1 MKVLKVLIKIICII
15 LVAAAVSTAVF
26 FRPNQAIRL
35 NAGKETSNTD
45 SISLDYS
52 AGNFKKIAASGF
64 TELYFN
70 ETTAA
75 ISVKETSLKKVWY
88 SSLKNTDSDIIL
100 KIRDNE
106 GEHILTSSQSVSAE
120 NFKTQ
125 YIENGVSVEY
135 TMSSAQGKN
144 DSPAFTVKTDYVLT
158 DGNLFVNAEVSK
170 DGQDAAAVESLQI
183 LPFFGAFENPDKDD
197 YLVLP
202 DGCGAIACPFYAEL
216 PEDYA
221 VRVYSQDLAYE
232 TKNGAAACFGAFGL
246 KNKDSAFAAIINI
259 GEEYATIRAHS
270 DKNGQSSV
278 YADFCFDAVYQK
290 DGKAYYTENTEK
302 SAEICYKFL
311 SSENAS
317 YTEIASSC
325 REQFIRSGLLPTV
338 SAESTDTL
346 PMFLT
351 INGAYK
357 SNVNIPGYEKLTTFA
372 QALDI
377 LKRVKSKGIDN
388 INVRFKNVFAPD
400 SARTASALGSKKDL
414 KELAEYASSLNVPLY
429 FDADILF
436 FLSHFGPYSLYGA
449 KQADKMTYSFITDLA
464 VDGMTEYK
472 FKYRF
477 RTAEGTGRFVSGLID
492 KTKDFGIS
500 GFCLNDAGRFLCSDF
515 AGRSANRTQA
525 KENIVSQL
533 PAMQNLG
540 GMIVENGNI
549 YTVKNSSAVIN
560 IPMSAYYDQSESYRR
575 IPFVQTVYHGITVLA
590 GEPINAKQDIHT
602 ETLRC
607 IEYGVCPDFSAVFT
621 GTDNEPI
628 LFKNA
633 SDVIIKEYG
642 FMQDAVSGLEGERIT
657 EHSAVKDNVYC
668 TTFSDGTMI
677 YVNYNSQKTVINGLT
692 VQGNSYLRI
701 K

>member
-15 LVAAAVSTAVF
+15 LIAAAVSTAVF

-35 NAGKETSNTD
+35 NADKETPNAE

-52 AGNFKKIAASGF
+52 AGKFKKIAASGF

-75 ISVKETSLKKVWY
+75 VAVKETSLKKIWY
-88 SSLKNTDSDIIL
+88 SSFKDTDSDIIL

-106 GEHILTSSQSVSAE
+106 GEHILTSSQSVSAKNIKME
-120 NFKTQ
+120 

-135 TMSSAQGKN
+135 SMSSAQGGD
-144 DSPAFTVKTDYVLT
+144 DSPAFTVKTEYVLT

-170 DGQDAAAVESLQI
+170 DRQGDAAVESLQI

-202 DGCGAIACPFYAEL
+202 DGCGAIACPFYAET
-216 PEDYA
+216 PEDYS
-221 VRVYSQDLAYE
+221 VRVYSSDFAYE
-232 TKNGAAACFGAFGL
+232 KKNCADACFGAFGL
-246 KNKDSAFAAIINI
+246 KNKDSAFAAIINK

-278 YADFCFDAVYQK
+278 FADFCFDAVYQK
-290 DGKAYYTENTEK
+290 NSKAYYTENAEK

-317 YTEIASSC
+317 YTEIASSS

-338 SAESTDTL
+338 SAENSDTL

-357 SNVNIPGYEKLTTFA
+357 SNANIPGYEKLTTFA

-388 INVRFKNVFAPD
+388 INIRFKNVIAPD
-400 SARTASALGSKKDL
+400 SARTVSALGSKKDL
-414 KELAEYASSLNVPLY
+414 KELTEYASSLNVPLY

-436 FLSHFGPYSLYGA
+436 YLSRFGPFTLYGA
-449 KQADKMTYSFITDLA
+449 KQADKMTYSLITDLA
-464 VDGMTEYK
+464 IDGMTEYK

-477 RTAEGTGRFVSGLID
+477 RTAEGTDRFVSNLID
-492 KTKDFGIS
+492 KTKDSGIS
-500 GFCLNDAGRFLCSDF
+500 GFCLNDAGRYLCSDF
-515 AGRSANRTQA
+515 AGSSTNRTQA

-540 GMIVENGNI
+540 GMIVDNGNI

-560 IPMSAYYDQSESYRR
+560 IPMSTYYVQSESYRK
-575 IPFVQTVYHGITVLA
+575 IPFVQTVYHKLQYIDSAMDEIAIRKMFKTSNQISLNLDEGPEPNVHALDDVLQYIKA
-590 GEPINAKQDIHT
+590 RLSVLDIIQIK
-602 ETLRC
+602 L
-607 IEYGVCPDFSAVFT
+607 
-621 GTDNEPI
+621 I
-628 LFKNA
+628 L
-633 SDVIIKEYG
+633 
-642 FMQDAVSGLEGERIT
+642 
-657 EHSAVKDNVYC
+657 
-668 TTFSDGTMI
+668 
-677 YVNYNSQKTVINGLT
+677 YNSIIINIESIISYQNFMLRLVASLLFVISIL
-692 VQGNSYLRI
+692 I
-701 K
+701 FPK

>member
-1 MKVLKVLIKIICII
+1 
-15 LVAAAVSTAVF
+15 
-26 FRPNQAIRL
+26 
-35 NAGKETSNTD
+35 
-45 SISLDYS
+45 
-52 AGNFKKIAASGF
+52 
-64 TELYFN
+64 
-70 ETTAA
+70 
-75 ISVKETSLKKVWY
+75 
-88 SSLKNTDSDIIL
+88 
-100 KIRDNE
+100 
-106 GEHILTSSQSVSAE
+106 
-120 NFKTQ
+120 
-125 YIENGVSVEY
+125 
-135 TMSSAQGKN
+135 
-144 DSPAFTVKTDYVLT
+144 
-158 DGNLFVNAEVSK
+158 
-170 DGQDAAAVESLQI
+170 
-183 LPFFGAFENPDKDD
+183 
-197 YLVLP
+197 
-202 DGCGAIACPFYAEL
+202 
-216 PEDYA
+216 
-221 VRVYSQDLAYE
+221 
-232 TKNGAAACFGAFGL
+232 
-246 KNKDSAFAAIINI
+246 
-259 GEEYATIRAHS
+259 
-270 DKNGQSSV
+270 
-278 YADFCFDAVYQK
+278 
-290 DGKAYYTENTEK
+290 
-302 SAEICYKFL
+302 
-311 SSENAS
+311 
-317 YTEIASSC
+317 
-325 REQFIRSGLLPTV
+325 
-338 SAESTDTL
+338 
-346 PMFLT
+346 
-351 INGAYK
+351 
-357 SNVNIPGYEKLTTFA
+357 
-372 QALDI
+372 
-377 LKRVKSKGIDN
+377 
-388 INVRFKNVFAPD
+388 
-400 SARTASALGSKKDL
+400 
-414 KELAEYASSLNVPLY
+414 
-429 FDADILF
+429 
-436 FLSHFGPYSLYGA
+436 
-449 KQADKMTYSFITDLA
+449 MTYSFITDLA

-500 GFCLNDAGRFLCSDF
+500 GFCLNDAGRYLCSDF

-621 GTDNEPI
+621 GTDNEPT

-677 YVNYNSQKTVINGLT
+677 YVNYNSQKAVINGLT

>member
-1 MKVLKVLIKIICII
+1 MKILKVLIKIICII

-35 NAGKETSNTD
+35 NGGKEHPSAE

-52 AGNFKKIAASGF
+52 AGKFKKIAASGF

-75 ISVKETSLKKVWY
+75 IAVKEISLKKIWY

-100 KIRDNE
+100 RVRDND
-106 GEHILTSSQSVSAE
+106 GEHILTSSQSVINKAI
-120 NFKTQ
+120 KTE

-135 TMSSAQGKN
+135 TMSSAQGEN
-144 DSPAFTVKTDYVLT
+144 DSPAFTVKADYVLT
-158 DGNLFVNAEVSK
+158 DGNLFVAADVRK
-170 DGQDAAAVESLQI
+170 DSQENAAVESLRL

-202 DGCGAIACPFYAEL
+202 DGCGAVACPFYTKT

-221 VRVYSQDLAYE
+221 VRVYSHDLAYE
-232 TKNGAAACFGAFGL
+232 AKNCADSCFGAFGL
-246 KNKDSAFAAIINI
+246 KNKDSAFAAIINK

-290 DGKAYYTENTEK
+290 NDKAYYAENTAK

-338 SAESTDTL
+338 SADNSDTL

-357 SNVNIPGYEKLTTFA
+357 SNANIPGYEKLTTFA

-414 KELAEYASSLNVPLY
+414 KGLTEYASSLNVPLY

-436 FLSHFGPYSLYGA
+436 FLSHFGPYTLYGA

-464 VDGMTEYK
+464 MDGMTEYK

-477 RTAEGTGRFVSGLID
+477 RTAEGTDRFVSRLID

-500 GFCLNDAGRFLCSDF
+500 GLCLNDAGRYLCSDF
-515 AGRSANRTQA
+515 AGSTTNRTRS
-525 KENIVSQL
+525 KENIVSQI
-533 PAMQNLG
+533 PAMQNLSG
-540 GMIVENGNI
+540 IIVEKGNI

-560 IPMSAYYDQSESYRR
+560 IPMSTYYDQSESYRR

-602 ETLRC
+602 ETLKC

-621 GTDNEPI
+621 GTDNDPI

-633 SDVIIKEYG
+633 SDIIIKEYG

-657 EHSAVKDNVYC
+657 DHSAVKDNVYC
-668 TTFSDGTMI
+668 TTFSNGTMI
-677 YVNYNSQKTVINGLT
+677 YVNYNSSKVTINGLT
-692 VQGNSYLRI
+692 VQGNSYLKI

>member
-15 LVAAAVSTAVF
+15 LIAAAVSTAVF

-35 NAGKETSNTD
+35 NADKETPNAE

-52 AGNFKKIAASGF
+52 AGKFKKIAASGF

-70 ETTAA
+70 ETTASIA
-75 ISVKETSLKKVWY
+75 VKETSLKKVWY

-106 GEHILTSSQSVSAE
+106 GEHILTSSQSVSTK
-120 NFKTQ
+120 NFKTE
-125 YIENGVSVEY
+125 YIENGVNVEY
-135 TMSSAQGKN
+135 SMSSSQGRN
-144 DSPAFTVKTDYVLT
+144 DSPAFTVKAGYVLT

-170 DGQDAAAVESLQI
+170 DRQGASAVESLQI

-202 DGCGAIACPFYAEL
+202 DGCGAIACPFYAET
-216 PEDYA
+216 PEDYS
-221 VRVYSQDLAYE
+221 VRVYSSDFAYE
-232 TKNGAAACFGAFGL
+232 KKNCADACFGAFGL
-246 KNKDSAFAAIINI
+246 KNKDSAFAAIINK
-259 GEEYATIRAHS
+259 GEEYATVRAHS

-278 YADFCFDAVYQK
+278 FADFCFDAVYQK
-290 DGKAYYTENTEK
+290 NSKAYYTENAEK

-338 SAESTDTL
+338 SAENSDTL

-357 SNVNIPGYEKLTTFA
+357 SNANIPGYEKLTTFA

-388 INVRFKNVFAPD
+388 INIRFKNVFAPD

-414 KELAEYASSLNVPLY
+414 KELTEYASSLNVPLY

-436 FLSHFGPYSLYGA
+436 YLSRFGPFTLYGA
-449 KQADKMTYSFITDLA
+449 KQADKMTYSLITDLA
-464 VDGMTEYK
+464 IDGMTEYK

-477 RTAEGTGRFVSGLID
+477 RTAEGTDRFVSNLID
-492 KTKDFGIS
+492 KTKNSGIS
-500 GFCLNDAGRFLCSDF
+500 GFCLNDAGRYLCSDF
-515 AGRSANRTQA
+515 AGGATNRTQA

-540 GMIVENGNI
+540 GMIVDNGNI

-560 IPMSAYYDQSESYRR
+560 IPMSTYYDQSESYRK

-633 SDVIIKEYG
+633 AEVIIKEYD
-642 FMQDAVSGLEGERIT
+642 FIQDAVSGLEGERIT
-657 EHSAVKDNVYC
+657 DHSAVKDNVYC
-668 TTFSDGTMI
+668 TTFSNGTMI
-677 YVNYNSQKTVINGLT
+677 YVNYNSSKVLINGLT
-692 VQGNSYLRI
+692 VQGNSYVKI